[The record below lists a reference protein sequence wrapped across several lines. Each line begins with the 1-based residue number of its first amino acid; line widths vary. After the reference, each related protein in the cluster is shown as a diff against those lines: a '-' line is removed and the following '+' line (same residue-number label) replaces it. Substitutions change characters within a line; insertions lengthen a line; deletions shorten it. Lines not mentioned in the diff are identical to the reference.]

1 MERRQQNRV
10 SLRLYLPD
18 FIQNLDSNIEELQK
32 LYNENHSAITLYL
45 WYDEN
50 DTIDL
55 NVLKEFIKTWESK
68 KYFRTIIKS
77 NFTNLS
83 NEFIWFDII
92 PSKYKNKSSHVRF
105 SFSYFNSS
113 QLIVGIKHFG
123 EILSFTNSTRPKKV
137 QKRTDHSYNENS
149 DSR

>member
-55 NVLKEFIKTWESK
+55 NVLKEFIKTW
-68 KYFRTIIKS
+68 
-77 NFTNLS
+77 
-83 NEFIWFDII
+83 
-92 PSKYKNKSSHVRF
+92 
-105 SFSYFNSS
+105 
-113 QLIVGIKHFG
+113 
-123 EILSFTNSTRPKKV
+123 
-137 QKRTDHSYNENS
+137 
-149 DSR
+149 

>member
-1 MERRQQNRV
+1 MERRHQNRV
-10 SLRLYLPD
+10 TLRMYLLD
-18 FIQNLDSNIEELQK
+18 FIQNLDSNVDELQK
-32 LYNENHSAITLYL
+32 LYNENHMAITLYL
-45 WYDEN
+45 WYDKN

-55 NVLKEFIKTWESK
+55 DVLKEFIKTWESK

-77 NFTNLS
+77 NFTNFYR
-83 NEFIWFDII
+83 EFIWFDII
-92 PSKYKNKSSHVRF
+92 PLKYKDKSSQVRF
-105 SFSYFNSS
+105 SFSYHNSS
-113 QLIVGIKHFG
+113 QLSEGLKHFG